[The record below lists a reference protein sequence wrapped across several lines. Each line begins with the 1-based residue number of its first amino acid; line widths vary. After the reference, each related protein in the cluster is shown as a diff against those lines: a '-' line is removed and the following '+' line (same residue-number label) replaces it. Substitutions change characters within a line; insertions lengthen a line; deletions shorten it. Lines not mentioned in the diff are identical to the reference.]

1 MTYDKDGTILLGQID
16 DLEQDIGEIFRF
28 LVPVMSP
35 SAWLTANQEEN
46 AINGLAL
53 TKGGFTKGISSNYN
67 SSFFLDFKTIFEYLN
82 HFSQITIGFNNFRID
97 AKLNSSI
104 YN

>member
-67 SSFFLDFKTIFEYLN
+67 GSFSRFVKSLLPLRNTFKATKARLV
-82 HFSQITIGFNNFRID
+82 
-97 AKLNSSI
+97 K
-104 YN
+104 

>member
-28 LVPVMSP
+28 LIPVMSP

-53 TKGGFTKGISSNYN
+53 TKGGFTKGISSIFFHNTNEVRPTY
-67 SSFFLDFKTIFEYLN
+67 SSF
-82 HFSQITIGFNNFRID
+82 
-97 AKLNSSI
+97 
-104 YN
+104 

>member
-53 TKGGFTKGISSNYN
+53 TKGGFTKGISSNLIFSRVTKRFSYRH
-67 SSFFLDFKTIFEYLN
+67 TIFDK
-82 HFSQITIGFNNFRID
+82 S
-97 AKLNSSI
+97 
-104 YN
+104 

>member
-53 TKGGFTKGISSNYN
+53 TKGGFTKGISSKLL
-67 SSFFLDFKTIFEYLN
+67 FCFLDLKKKFYHSPDI
-82 HFSQITIGFNNFRID
+82 SITKDLIIN
-97 AKLNSSI
+97 L
-104 YN
+104 

>member
-28 LVPVMSP
+28 LIPVMSP

-53 TKGGFTKGISSNYN
+53 TKGGFTKGISSIFCENYFN
-67 SSFFLDFKTIFEYLN
+67 SVILVCTVLEKKRPSFYLQDN
-82 HFSQITIGFNNFRID
+82 
-97 AKLNSSI
+97 L
-104 YN
+104 

>member
-28 LVPVMSP
+28 LIPVMSP

-53 TKGGFTKGISSNYN
+53 TKGGFTKG
-67 SSFFLDFKTIFEYLN
+67 T
-82 HFSQITIGFNNFRID
+82 
-97 AKLNSSI
+97 SSI
-104 YN
+104 FCENYFNLGHSSLYRYTVYHCLR

>member
-53 TKGGFTKGISSNYN
+53 TKGGFTKGISSNHN
-67 SSFFLDFKTIFEYLN
+67 FFLDSHLIFTRLN
-82 HFSQITIGFNNFRID
+82 HFLRASNRT
-97 AKLNSSI
+97 LYS
-104 YN
+104 